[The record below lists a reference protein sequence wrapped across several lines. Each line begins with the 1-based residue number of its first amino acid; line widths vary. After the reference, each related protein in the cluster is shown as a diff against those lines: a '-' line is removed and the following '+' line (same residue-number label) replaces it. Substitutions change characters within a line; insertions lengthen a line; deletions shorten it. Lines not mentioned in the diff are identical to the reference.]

1 MIQNERV
8 KMLSE
13 KEIQDKPYVIYWMQ
27 SSQRTEYNHALEFAV
42 DYANLLKKPLIV
54 YFGLTEKFPE
64 ANRRHFRFMIE
75 GLLEVKENLNRRG
88 IRFIVMNCSP
98 ETGLLKLSK
107 EAALIVV
114 DRGYLRIEKS
124 WRSIIAKEATCKVI
138 QVESN
143 VLVPVEVASMKE
155 EYSAATIRRKIE
167 KRMEEF
173 ALPLTKRILNF
184 PSTHLEKQDDEI
196 VFEDV
201 QQILQELKLT
211 DEVSEVRSFFG
222 GAKKA
227 NEHFED
233 FIQNK
238 FKDYAVYRNEPS
250 MDFTSNLS
258 PYLHFGQI
266 SPLEIY
272 LRLPEGFGESK
283 RVFIDELIV
292 RRELAINFVEYN
304 AHYDSYEAISSFAKA
319 TLEKHRDDPRPWIY
333 TLEQLEKGLT
343 HDMYWNAA
351 EMEMLTTGKM
361 NGYMRMYWGKKI
373 IEWTE
378 TPERAYK
385 IALYLNNKYNIDGRD
400 PNGFAGV
407 AWCFGKH
414 DRPWKEREVF
424 GSVRYMNDKGLKRKF
439 DMEAYVNKV
448 KLMVSKEEN
457 EKKKLNI
464 LKISSE
470 E

>member
-1 MIQNERV
+1 MIQNERI
-8 KMLSE
+8 KALND

-27 SSQRTEYNHALEFAV
+27 SSQRTGYNHALELAA
-42 DYANLLKKPLIV
+42 DYANSLGKPLIV

-64 ANRRHFRFMIE
+64 ANRRHMRFMIE
-75 GLLEVKENLNRRG
+75 GLLEVKENLNQRG
-88 IRFIVMNCSP
+88 IRFVVMNCSP

-107 EAALIVV
+107 DAALIVV
-114 DRGYLRIEKS
+114 DRGYLRIEKA
-124 WRSIIAKEATCKVI
+124 WRSIVAKEAACKVI

-143 VLVPVEVASMKE
+143 VLVPVETTSMKE

-173 ALPLTKRILNF
+173 ALPLSERILDY
-184 PSTHLEKQDDEI
+184 PSTSLEIQEDEI
-196 VFEDV
+196 DFDDIRK
-201 QQILQELKLT
+201 ILQRLNLT
-211 DEVSEVRSFFG
+211 DEVSEVSDFIG

-227 NEHFED
+227 NEHVED
-233 FIQNK
+233 FLQHK
-238 FKDYAVYRNEPS
+238 FRDYATYRNEPS
-250 MDFTSNLS
+250 LDFTSNLS

-272 LRLPEGFGESK
+272 LRLPEGFGENK

-304 AHYDSYEAISSFAKA
+304 EHYDSYEAISSFAKA

-333 TLEQLEKGLT
+333 NLEQLEKGLT
-343 HDMYWNAA
+343 HDLYWNAA
-351 EMEMLTTGKM
+351 EMEMVTTGKM

-378 TPERAYK
+378 TPERAYE

-414 DRPWKEREVF
+414 DRHWKEREVF

-439 DMEAYVNKV
+439 DMEAYVDKV
-448 KLMVSKEEN
+448 KRLVSE
-457 EKKKLNI
+457 
-464 LKISSE
+464 
-470 E
+470 